1 MGDVVRMTAAG
12 SLRALD
18 RLTDAQLAAAELFI
32 VHGLAP
38 GGVARRI
45 GVAPETVRAWMRSPV
60 FTAACNELCRGY
72 AASQLVPLALVRVR
86 QLLLDP
92 GLKLRDAVAAGRFA
106 AELAGLGGS
115 AAEGGRFAP
124 STSTKPVADM
134 SAEELRRAMLQGQAA
149 QSRLLEAVAVDVEKF
164 VDPLD

>member
-1 MGDVVRMTAAG
+1 
-12 SLRALD
+12 
-18 RLTDAQLAAAELFI
+18 
-32 VHGLAP
+32 
-38 GGVARRI
+38 
-45 GVAPETVRAWMRSPV
+45 
-60 FTAACNELCRGY
+60 
-72 AASQLVPLALVRVR
+72 LVRVR